1 VTSTGRRSGQGFDEA
16 ATIADIRELAAPLES
31 ERDLDLLLDRIG
43 DARYVLIGEA
53 SHGTSEF
60 YQWRALL
67 TRRLIAERGFSFV
80 GVEGDWPDCYRV
92 DRWVKGREAQHDS
105 AREVLGRF
113 ERWPTWMWANE
124 EVAEFITWVREHNE
138 EHGAKVGFYGLDVY
152 SLWESMREVIA
163 YVGVHQP
170 DALEAAYRAFACFEP
185 YDEDPHQYAWA
196 TRMVPESCEDEV
208 VELLSQLRKAAPHD
222 ESDDDEARFV
232 ALLNAEI
239 VADAERY
246 YRTMIRA
253 DADSWNIRDTH
264 MADTLDRLVQFHGAG
279 TKAVV
284 WAHNTHVGDAR
295 ATSMAA
301 RGMVNIGQLA
311 RERHGTDGVVLAGF
325 GSYDGSVVAA
335 EFWGAPTRIMTVPP
349 AQPLSHESVVHT
361 AVGRD
366 RLFVFS
372 VAYRPGWFRLPL
384 GHRAIG
390 VVYDPRRER
399 MGNYEPTLIGNRY
412 DAFLYLDHTAA
423 LHPLHVVAAVS
434 TAEAETYPW
443 GR

>member
-1 VTSTGRRSGQGFDEA
+1 MTFTSRRSGPSYDQA
-16 ATIADIRELAAPLES
+16 ATVADVRELAAPLRS
-31 ERDLDLLLDRIG
+31 ERDLDLLLERIG

-60 YQWRALL
+60 YQWRAVL

-92 DRWVKGREAQHDS
+92 DRWVKGDVAQDES
-105 AREVLGRF
+105 AREVLGRY

-124 EVAEFITWVREHNE
+124 EVAEFVTWLREHNQ
-138 EHGAKVGFYGLDVY
+138 GRDPKVGFYGLDLY
-152 SLWESMREVIA
+152 SLWESLREVIG
-163 YVGVHQP
+163 YVATHEP
-170 DALEAAYRAFACFEP
+170 DALDAAYRALACFEP

-208 VELLSQLRKAAPHD
+208 VELLTQLRKAGPAD
-222 ESDDDEARFV
+222 TANDGEARFA
-232 ALLNAEI
+232 ALLNAQI

-246 YRTMIRA
+246 YRSMLQA

-264 MADTLDRLVQFHGAG
+264 MVDTLEQLVHFYGPES
-279 TKAVV
+279 KAVV

-295 ATSMAA
+295 ATSLAA

-311 RERHGTDGVVLAGF
+311 RERHASEGVVLAGF
-325 GSYDGSVVAA
+325 GSYEGTVVAG
-335 EFWGAPTRIMTVPP
+335 EYWGAPIRIMPVPP
-349 AQPLSHESVVHT
+349 AQPNSHESVLHSGVE
-361 AVGRD
+361 GD
-366 RLFVFS
+366 GLFVFS
-372 VAYRPGWFRLPL
+372 IAYRPGWFRLPL

-390 VVYDPRRER
+390 VVYDPQRER

-412 DAFLYLDHTAA
+412 DAFMYLDHTRA
-423 LHPLHVVAAVS
+423 LHPLHAVS
-434 TAEAETYPW
+434 AGVASEPETYPW
-443 GR
+443 GK

>member
-1 VTSTGRRSGQGFDEA
+1 MTSTGRRSGALFDHS
-16 ATIADIRELAAPLES
+16 ATIAEVRELAAPLNN
-31 ERDLDLLLDRIG
+31 ERDLDLLLERIG

-60 YQWRALL
+60 YRWRADL
-67 TRRLIAERGFSFV
+67 TRRLIGERGFSFV

-92 DRWVKGREAQHDS
+92 DRWVKGREAHEDS

-124 EVAEFITWVREHNE
+124 EVAEFCTWLREHNE
-138 EHGAKVGFYGLDVY
+138 QSGANVGFYGLDVY

-163 YVGVHQP
+163 YVALHEP
-170 DALEAAYRAFACFEP
+170 DALESAYRALECFEP
-185 YDEDPHQYAWA
+185 YEGDPQQYAWA

-208 VELLSQLRKAAPHD
+208 VELLSQLRKVGPADGADD
-222 ESDDDEARFV
+222 EEARFV
-232 ALLNAEI
+232 GLLNAQI

-246 YRTMIRA
+246 YRTMVRA

-264 MADTLDRLVQFHGAG
+264 MVDTLDQLVHFHGPTA
-279 TKAVV
+279 KAVV

-301 RGMVNIGQLA
+301 RGMVNIGQLV
-311 RERHGTDGVVLAGF
+311 RERHGTDGVVLIGF

-335 EFWGAPTRIMTVPP
+335 EYWGAPTRIMAVPP
-349 AQPLSHESVVHT
+349 ARPQSHEAVVHD
-361 AVGRD
+361 AVEGD

-390 VVYDPRRER
+390 VVYDPTRER

-412 DAFLYLDHTAA
+412 DAFLHVDHTEA
-423 LHPLHVVAAVS
+423 LHPLHVVVPVSAA
-434 TAEAETYPW
+434 EPETFPW